1 MSDTKENKYNES
13 FNKFSYQPTKQRSY
27 QPKNNSAN
35 SSYQQSHNNS
45 SNNSNKKN
53 IVLHSN
59 YSVKIKPKLSHDN
72 MKAITNLNE
81 KDIKTG
87 RNKLNNL

>member
-35 SSYQQSHNNS
+35 
-45 SNNSNKKN
+45 NKTP
-53 IVLHSN
+53 
-59 YSVKIKPKLSHDN
+59 KPPKS
-72 MKAITNLNE
+72 KSAE
-81 KDIKTG
+81 K
-87 RNKLNNL
+87 